1 MINYAIPGLYEHFEL
16 NKKLILLMET
26 NSEYF
31 YDNINIE
38 AAYGVFPFSIFDG
51 GRILNSDKHS
61 TPEEIEKIVQFY
73 NDHNISA
80 RLVYT
85 NCQLTAANYTNKF
98 GNIVLDICNKNNNQV
113 VIADDNFKDYIKEY
127 YGNLSFLS
135 STTKCL
141 KSNEFLLELQKED
154 YIEVCLDYN
163 LNHNWQMLESLSE
176 AEKKK
181 CEFLCNPVCRSG
193 CPGRKKH
200 YLLNSISNLNYGK
213 YYEVPFC
220 RNIQKIFSTGEEFY
234 TNNIS
239 YNEIIDKYEP
249 LGFMHFKLEGRT
261 YDDIDQTLIY
271 SEYMVKP
278 EYRSFFISDML
289 TQKTFN

>member
-1 MINYAIPGLYEHFEL
+1 MWP
-16 NKKLILLMET
+16 
-26 NSEYF
+26 
-31 YDNINIE
+31 
-38 AAYGVFPFSIFDG
+38 
-51 GRILNSDKHS
+51 
-61 TPEEIEKIVQFY
+61 
-73 NDHNISA
+73 
-80 RLVYT
+80 
-85 NCQLTAANYTNKF
+85 
-98 GNIVLDICNKNNNQV
+98 
-113 VIADDNFKDYIKEY
+113 
-127 YGNLSFLS
+127 
-135 STTKCL
+135 
-141 KSNEFLLELQKED
+141 
-154 YIEVCLDYN
+154 
-163 LNHNWQMLESLSE
+163 
-176 AEKKK
+176 KK

-234 TNNIS
+234 INNIS
-239 YNEIIDKYEP
+239 YNEIVDKYQP